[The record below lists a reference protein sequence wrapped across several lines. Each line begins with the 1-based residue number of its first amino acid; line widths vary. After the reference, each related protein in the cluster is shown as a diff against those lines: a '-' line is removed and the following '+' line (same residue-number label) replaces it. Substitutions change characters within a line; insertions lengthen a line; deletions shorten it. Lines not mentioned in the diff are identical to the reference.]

1 MSGKRYNKEVKKQ
14 LTMSLISD
22 VLGAG
27 INEEKQR
34 DPEAHSV
41 KKGNQW
47 YFGYKEHIGVDADS
61 GLVHTVETTAANVH
75 DSTKVVALLQG
86 TEEEV
91 YGDSGYLGAEK
102 KEDAILVNDKR
113 IICGNT
119 LETGKQ

>member
-1 MSGKRYNKEVKKQ
+1 
-14 LTMSLISD
+14 MSLISD

-61 GLVHTVETTAANVH
+61 GLVHMVETTAAILYEYSARDCAARPLKLSIH
-75 DSTKVVALLQG
+75 
-86 TEEEV
+86 
-91 YGDSGYLGAEK
+91 SGGIEHAC
-102 KEDAILVNDKR
+102 R
-113 IICGNT
+113 RR
-119 LETGKQ
+119 

>member
-1 MSGKRYNKEVKKQ
+1 MKKQ

-47 YFGYKEHIGVDADS
+47 YFGYKEHIG
-61 GLVHTVETTAANVH
+61 LVHTVETTAANVH
-75 DSTKVVALLQG
+75 DSNKVVDLLQG